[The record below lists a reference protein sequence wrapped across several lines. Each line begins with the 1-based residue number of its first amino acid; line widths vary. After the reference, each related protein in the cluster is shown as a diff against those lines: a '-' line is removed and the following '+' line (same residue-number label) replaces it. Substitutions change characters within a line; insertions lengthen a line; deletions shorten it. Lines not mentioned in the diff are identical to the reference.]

1 MNFEKDYFM
10 RMIQDI
16 VRFLVQLITGKPQF
30 QYEIEDTEHPTVCDD
45 IYSRII
51 ALADAGRINEAE
63 NVLYQN
69 LDVDDRNFLLMG
81 LSFYTHI
88 NDYTDDFLADHNYS
102 REEIKDGIVQLAKE
116 FGVDGLDGLNMHS

>member
-30 QYEIEDTEHPTVCDD
+30 QYAIEDTEHPTACDD
-45 IYSRII
+45 LYTRII

-69 LDVDDRNFLLMG
+69 LDVEDQNFLLMG

>member
-30 QYEIEDTEHPTVCDD
+30 QYEIEDTEHPTACDD
-45 IYSRII
+45 LYTRII
-51 ALADAGRINEAE
+51 VLADAGKINEAE
-63 NVLYQN
+63 NVLYQE
-69 LDVDDRNFLLMG
+69 LDVNDQNYLLMG

-88 NDYTDDFLADHNYS
+88 NDYTDDFLAGHNYS
-102 REEIKDGIVQLAKE
+102 REEIKDGITQLAKE